1 MAVKMVREVGGVR
14 ERFNKYVSLYLLHIS
29 FFNVLNVLVTTVS
42 LYFKLLQDY
51 NELRIMWFSLGHS
64 V

>member
-1 MAVKMVREVGGVR
+1 MVREVGGVR